1 MLSDLYSGEPN
12 SDAVLI
18 LVGELDLLT
27 EPLLTALLE
36 GPIAAPGLR
45 VVDLSGVTFA
55 DSAGLA
61 PLLRHRHRLEIRGG
75 SPRLCWTIDLLVDL
89 TSRRPPIGRV

>member
-1 MLSDLYSGEPN
+1 VLSDRDSGELDC
-12 SDAVLI
+12 DAVLV
-18 LVGELDLLT
+18 LAGELDLLT

-55 DSAGLA
+55 DSSGLA
-61 PLLRHRHRLEIRGG
+61 PLLRHRHRLEIRGE
-75 SPRLCWTIDLLVDL
+75 SPQLRRIINLLVDL
-89 TSRRPPIGRV
+89 TAR